1 MTDIVFLDTET
12 LGLDHDAPV
21 WEFAA
26 IRRQASGTETSLHIF
41 IEHEPE
47 PWLSEMPARFAADYR
62 DRYNLVDDIPVY
74 TEYDA
79 AEMIVD
85 FLHDDDQ
92 PPHIVGA
99 VPDFDTTR
107 LARLLVRNEFAGVT
121 RCERIALA
129 CQTMPH
135 RLPWHYHLID
145 VENLAVG
152 YLVSRGADLF
162 ARPPWDSNELSRAIG
177 VNPDKFDRHTAMGD
191 VLWVKAQYDAIMGGA
206 M

>member
-191 VLWVKAQYDAIMGGA
+191 AKWCRAQWDRMQR
-206 M
+206 

>member
-1 MTDIVFLDTET
+1 MLSDIVFLDTET
-12 LGLDHDAPV
+12 LGLDHDAPI

-85 FLHDDDQ
+85 FLHDDEQ

-107 LARLLVRNEFAGVT
+107 LTRLLVRNEFAGVT

-152 YLVSRGADLF
+152 YLSALGQLID
-162 ARPPWDSNELSRAIG
+162 PPYKSDTLSAALG
-177 VNPDKFDRHTAMGD
+177 VDPEQFDRHTAMGD
-191 VLWVKAQYDAIMGGA
+191 VLWVRAQYDAIMGGA
-206 M
+206 L